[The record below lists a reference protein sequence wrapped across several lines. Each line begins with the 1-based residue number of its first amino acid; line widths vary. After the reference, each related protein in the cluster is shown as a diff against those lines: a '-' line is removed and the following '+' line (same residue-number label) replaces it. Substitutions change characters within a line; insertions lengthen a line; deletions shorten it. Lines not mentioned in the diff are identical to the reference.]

1 MSTKTIGKQKPSR
14 AEYASLQTQFSRY
27 DRTTFSGFVYDRA
40 DLGRRYTVEL
50 LVDGEPYMSSLC
62 DEFVTELAAAGIG
75 DGRFGF
81 TFSVQDEVGGS
92 AAIIEARLANI
103 GGAVGAP
110 IRCDVAA
117 PDAQW
122 HRICEIKWAGGLRF
136 EGWLAQDLAEDIE
149 ILIAQRPVM
158 TVKPTGWTNVARGG
172 EFGVGRRIDF
182 HLPEHFADGRVRGLS
197 ARTVS
202 GRSLISEPVAFVAFE
217 RGLEQT
223 IAELG
228 RWDSERLR
236 GQLFDQLL
244 PASVPFHTYRS
255 WKERFAPTAMESDAP
270 SEAAVVLIGEA
281 RVDESIESLE
291 AQRHAAWSAVCLPTR
306 GFSRF
311 DPGAAREFIDGDA
324 ANGTFFVFCL
334 SGTILA
340 EDALHRFAEVLAS
353 EPGCDLVYGDVEI
366 AAGAG
371 AVWPL
376 AFPAFDLERALEQG
390 YGAYCFAVRRER
402 AVAAL
407 RSATSLYDIFLSC
420 AERERTCHL
429 PGSVA
434 ALPGID
440 APAATVELVA
450 ASEAYFARDGV
461 EAHVEPRPAGLLPA
475 VRVKRDVDWNE
486 RTTIIIPTRNRAELL
501 KRCIET
507 VLPAA
512 HETNAR
518 ILVVDNGSSE
528 PDALDYLEG
537 LSDDDID
544 VISVDGPFNFAAIN
558 NAAVDC
564 VDTEN
569 ICFLRTWSQARYRW
583 VRMQTPANPDH
594 WAAIAQ
600 AGA

>member
-1 MSTKTIGKQKPSR
+1 M
-14 AEYASLQTQFSRY
+14 
-27 DRTTFSGFVYDRA
+27 
-40 DLGRRYTVEL
+40 
-50 LVDGEPYMSSLC
+50 
-62 DEFVTELAAAGIG
+62 
-75 DGRFGF
+75 
-81 TFSVQDEVGGS
+81 
-92 AAIIEARLANI
+92 
-103 GGAVGAP
+103 
-110 IRCDVAA
+110 
-117 PDAQW
+117 
-122 HRICEIKWAGGLRF
+122 
-136 EGWLAQDLAEDIE
+136 
-149 ILIAQRPVM
+149 
-158 TVKPTGWTNVARGG
+158 
-172 EFGVGRRIDF
+172 
-182 HLPEHFADGRVRGLS
+182 
-197 ARTVS
+197 
-202 GRSLISEPVAFVAFE
+202 
-217 RGLEQT
+217 
-223 IAELG
+223 
-228 RWDSERLR
+228 
-236 GQLFDQLL
+236 
-244 PASVPFHTYRS
+244 
-255 WKERFAPTAMESDAP
+255 
-270 SEAAVVLIGEA
+270 
-281 RVDESIESLE
+281 
-291 AQRHAAWSAVCLPTR
+291 
-306 GFSRF
+306 
-311 DPGAAREFIDGDA
+311 
-324 ANGTFFVFCL
+324 
-334 SGTILA
+334 
-340 EDALHRFAEVLAS
+340 
-353 EPGCDLVYGDVEI
+353 
-366 AAGAG
+366 
-371 AVWPL
+371 
-376 AFPAFDLERALEQG
+376 
-390 YGAYCFAVRRER
+390 RRER

-475 VRVKRDVDWNE
+475 VRVKRAVDWNE